1 MGAVLLRAACALLVA
16 SVFAPAA
23 SARVADGA
31 GLGFLWPA
39 DGIVSSPFGPRAG
52 GFHPGVDIGSLQGLT
67 VRAAAS
73 GRVAAAGALMGYEG
87 YGYVVVLDIGGGM
100 TTLYAHL
107 ARPLARAGAFVA
119 RGETIGIAGC
129 TGFCSGTHLH
139 FELRVRGRAVDP
151 MTFFPLG
158 YTATLLQGG

>member
-1 MGAVLLRAACALLVA
+1 MGAVLRRAAGALLMAFVL
-16 SVFAPAA
+16 APAA
-23 SARVADGA
+23 SARIADGA

-73 GRVAAAGALMGYEG
+73 GRVAATGALMGYEG

-107 ARPLARAGAFVA
+107 ARPFAKPGTLVA
-119 RGETIGIAGC
+119 RGDSVGIAGC
-129 TGFCSGTHLH
+129 TGFCTGTHLH
-139 FELRVRGRAVDP
+139 FELRVHGRAVDP
-151 MTFFPLG
+151 MSFFPLG
-158 YTATLLQGG
+158 YTASLFQGG

>member
-1 MGAVLLRAACALLVA
+1 MGAVLPRAGCALLVA
-16 SVFAPAA
+16 CVLAPAA

-52 GFHPGVDIGSLQGLT
+52 GFHPGVDIGSLEGLT

-73 GRVAAAGALMGYEG
+73 GRVAATGALMGYEG

-107 ARPLARAGAFVA
+107 ARPLAKPGAFVS
-119 RGETIGIAGC
+119 RGESIGIAGC
-129 TGFCSGTHLH
+129 TGFCMGTHLH

-151 MTFFPLG
+151 LAFFALG
-158 YTATLLQGG
+158 YNPAFQGG

>member
-1 MGAVLLRAACALLVA
+1 MGAVLLRAACAFLVA

-39 DGIVSSPFGPRAG
+39 DGIASSPFGPRAG
-52 GFHPGVDIGSLQGLT
+52 GFHPGVDIGSLQGLM

-87 YGYVVVLDIGGGM
+87 YGYVVVLDMGGGM

-107 ARPLARAGAFVA
+107 ARPLAHAGAFVA

-151 MTFFPLG
+151 MTF
-158 YTATLLQGG
+158 